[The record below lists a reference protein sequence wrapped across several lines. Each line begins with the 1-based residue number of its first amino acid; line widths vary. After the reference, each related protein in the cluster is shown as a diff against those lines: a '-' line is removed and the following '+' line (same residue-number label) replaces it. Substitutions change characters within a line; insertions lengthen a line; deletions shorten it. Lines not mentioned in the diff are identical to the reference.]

1 MCFFEHRTQLSSPR
15 DLLFKPAI
23 QNLTVFLISF
33 HLSIQIQVLFSVTVM
48 HIQRKLISHLFQIS
62 SRIPAA
68 NVGLCLVNDL
78 ETIFQDIILWSI
90 LHLPLVA
97 ADIKQMKHK
106 GDLVTDHTLMYC
118 AYFFHGNLLFRI
130 KAGCKSH
137 CNFFLVML

>member
-1 MCFFEHRTQLSSPR
+1 MNTGLKFQVQD
-15 DLLFKPAI
+15 DLFFKPAI
-23 QNLTVFLISF
+23 QTVTVFLISF
-33 HLSIQIQVLFSVTVM
+33 HLSIQIQVLFSVPLV

-68 NVGLCLVNDL
+68 NVGLHLVNDL

-90 LHLPLVA
+90 LYLPLVA

-118 AYFFHGNLLFRI
+118 AHFFHGNMLLTL
-130 KAGCKSH
+130 KVGCKSH
-137 CNFFLVML
+137 LKVLGFFG